1 MAGEENNTSPVCYG
15 CLILLP
21 TDHRHPPPP
30 PRRATV
36 IFQFQ
41 SSQKQRDKLG
51 TPVKRRYQR
60 DPRVRSPRFGKGK
73 AKGCSSRSSA
83 SFPSRTLQNSRVA
96 EGGRACWEAKD
107 PSLPTHP
114 GVPYWVHQNRVT
126 CGGCQELK
134 WENQEIK
141 RKKRIVSKS
150 LKEVAEP
157 LTNWLSV
164 WLADAEVEQEINS
177 ICHRLISHY
186 YFLAG
191 F

>member
-30 PRRATV
+30 RRAAV
-36 IFQFQ
+36 KFQFP
-41 SSQKQRDKLG
+41 SSQKQRNKLG

-114 GVPYWVHQNRVT
+114 PPRGALLGAP
-126 CGGCQELK
+126 
-134 WENQEIK
+134 
-141 RKKRIVSKS
+141 
-150 LKEVAEP
+150 
-157 LTNWLSV
+157 
-164 WLADAEVEQEINS
+164 EQSDLRGMPGTEMGKPGNKT
-177 ICHRLISHY
+177 
-186 YFLAG
+186 
-191 F
+191 